1 MATEE
6 MSPQRKSAYYKYRQ
20 GVAEMQKGHVE
31 KAMDLLRASIEED
44 PDYIEPR
51 QWLAHYYIRQD
62 DVHHAVRELESIIH
76 IDHNHEEAWQLLRKI
91 SPATAARLERLHTIA
106 PDPFVVQRKA
116 PLTEDVVD
124 SIDLATEEDDWE
136 ASEPEGERTIGAD
149 PFVRAPLAADM
160 LDEETPQDAE
170 PAPRQEVAAM
180 DQRGGYAWEYEQD
193 RPYLERWRAEPVV
206 QQMTAKI
213 QELWKD
219 RDAWDRVLELCA
231 HLDKRLH
238 PAIFQAAEQAAA
250 RLGVDMPEIFV
261 FPERCLHPVII
272 KDRDP
277 IIAVPTGM
285 MRALTPEQML
295 FQIGREIGHIHT
307 GYVAEMQVV
316 KIITARR
323 AALVG
328 DVASALTEF
337 LEDHLKFWDEKLSR
351 DEVMRLKRLGHAWQ
365 QRCELTADRAGLI
378 CCRDIKVACDAMAK
392 TTARSHEVAATLDA
406 ETLLAEY
413 KHRDV
418 GSLAAIPVEESP
430 SRNPQYVAY
439 RIHML
444 RWWATTPQ
452 AKELIGA

>member
-31 KAMDLLRASIEED
+31 KGMDLLRASIEED

-124 SIDLATEEDDWE
+124 SIDLVTEEDDWE
-136 ASEPEGERTIGAD
+136 ACEPEGERTIGAD

-238 PAIFQAAEQAAA
+238 PAIFQATEQAAA